1 MARPERFELPT
12 PRFVVWGSLW
22 LLKTP
27 KRAEILEISAL
38 SLLKTPKVKEI
49 LAFLRHLE
57 F

>member
-1 MARPERFELPT
+1 MNRREFIT
-12 PRFVVWGSLW
+12 
-22 LLKTP
+22 
-27 KRAEILEISAL
+27 L